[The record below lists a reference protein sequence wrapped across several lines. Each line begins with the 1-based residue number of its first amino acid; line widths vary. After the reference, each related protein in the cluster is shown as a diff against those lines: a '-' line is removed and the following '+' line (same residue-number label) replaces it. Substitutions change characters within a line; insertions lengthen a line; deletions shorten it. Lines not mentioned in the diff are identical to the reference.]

1 MARVLIVD
9 DEPDMREMMAH
20 QLRSAGFTI
29 EEAGSGAEALRRARS
44 AQPGAI
50 LLDLMLPEMDGF
62 EVFKALRRDPVTEG
76 IPVLVVSARTS
87 ELDRV
92 LAFELGAD
100 DYITKPFSPR
110 ELVLRLRR
118 SLDRHHPLPGQ
129 SAERISIE
137 ELAIDLPGHRVLVEG
152 EDIGVTATEFRLL
165 RTLAERRGRVQSRE
179 ALLQEVWSA
188 VSEDLDPRT
197 VDTHVRRLRDKLGR
211 ASRFIDTVR
220 GVGYRMVTG

>member
-20 QLRSAGFTI
+20 QLRSAGFAI
-29 EEAGSGAEALRRARS
+29 DEAASGTEALRRARTS
-44 AQPGAI
+44 HPNAI

-62 EVFKALRRDPVTEG
+62 EVFKALRRDPGTED

-100 DYITKPFSPR
+100 DYISKPFSPR
-110 ELVLRLRR
+110 ELVLRIRR
-118 SLDRHHPLPGQ
+118 SLDRHRIVPGNT
-129 SAERISIE
+129 AERISIE
-137 ELAIDLPGHRVLVEG
+137 ELSIDLPGHRVLVDG
-152 EDIGVTATEFRLL
+152 EDIEVTATEFRLL

-179 ALLQEVWSA
+179 TLLGEVWSA

-220 GVGYRMVTG
+220 GVGYRFVTG

>member
-1 MARVLIVD
+1 MAKVLIVD

-20 QLRSAGFTI
+20 QLRSSGFAV
-29 EEAGSGAEALRRARS
+29 EEAGTGAEALRRARAS
-44 AQPGAI
+44 QPSAI

-62 EVFKALRRDPVTEG
+62 EVFKALRRDPVTEN

-100 DYITKPFSPR
+100 DYVSKPFSPR
-110 ELVLRLRR
+110 ELVLRIRR
-118 SLDRHHPLPGQ
+118 SLDRHKPIPGNT
-129 SAERISIE
+129 AERITIE
-137 ELAIDLPGHRVLVEG
+137 ELSIDLPGHRVLVDG
-152 EDIGVTATEFRLL
+152 EDIGATATEFRLL
-165 RTLAERRGRVQSRE
+165 STLAERRGRVQSRE
-179 ALLQEVWSA
+179 TLLQEVWSA

-211 ASRFIDTVR
+211 AARFIDTVR
-220 GVGYRMVTG
+220 GVGYRFVTG

>member
-50 LLDLMLPEMDGF
+50 LLDLLLPEMDGF
-62 EVFKALRRDPVTEG
+62 EVFKALRRDPVTEA

-118 SLDRHHPLPGQ
+118 SLDRHHPLPGPGT
-129 SAERISIE
+129 ERISVE

-179 ALLQEVWSA
+179 ALLQEVWS
-188 VSEDLDPRT
+188 
-197 VDTHVRRLRDKLGR
+197 
-211 ASRFIDTVR
+211 
-220 GVGYRMVTG
+220 